1 MGNVLFV
8 PLKAQY
14 YYSHFTENM
23 RVRQHYFLRRYK
35 EGLSMRGFR
44 IFFLTAIMAMVLSA
58 MGCSSRTGANLGRA
72 IEHANER
79 VENATVENGYNPNPL
94 AGYGTFDNNFARN
107 NTYTDDEGI
116 VRSRDMLDGNM
127 YMDSNRYMDSSAG
140 VIDGQNAYIDENGI
154 VRNHSLFGDMV
165 TGYGTYVDRNGII
178 RNSLGANIM
187 GGTYA
192 AGSNHIGVMYGNG
205 GVSGTKF
212 GDDSGYSKFMPSR

>member
-8 PLKAQY
+8 PLKTQY

-35 EGLSMRGFR
+35 EGLSMKGFR
-44 IFFLTAIMAMVLSA
+44 IFFLTAIMVIALVA

-79 VENATVENGYNPNPL
+79 VENATVENGYNPNSL
-94 AGYGTFDNNFARN
+94 AGYGTFDDNFARH
-107 NTYTDDEGI
+107 NTYTDDEGV
-116 VRSRDMLDGNM
+116 VRSRGMLDGNM
-127 YMDSNRYMDSSAG
+127 YMDGNAG
-140 VIDGQNAYIDENGI
+140 VLDGQNAYIDENGI

-187 GGTYA
+187 GGMYPMER
-192 AGSNHIGVMYGNG
+192 GHIGVMYGNG